1 MRTNHGVHG
10 AHGVTQIPLRELREL
25 RELRVLRGKF
35 RLVAALL
42 LCALR
47 VLRGWKIV
55 ASVNDFG

>member
-10 AHGVTQIPLRELREL
+10 AHGVTKIPLREL

>member
-10 AHGVTQIPLRELREL
+10 AHGVTKIPL